1 MFKVVAASLFSALVG
16 GLTVCAVLDA
26 PPPPPPSPELASA
39 ELSRAARA
47 QLDAL
52 SARLDA
58 IERQLAQQAV
68 PPLPART
75 VVEPPVEVDALVAR
89 VDKLT
94 DDLAMLQKNEAFTK
108 TPVVEE
114 WSRFKRMQPA
124 EALLDALANAVQADT
139 DPLRME
145 LAARRKAL
153 PKDDAPALVQLA
165 EWAESQGLKIDAK
178 RLLRAAVKVDPN
190 NREARERLGYGPV
203 EFQTH
208 TGLKLGDPGSVGSD
222 R

>member
-16 GLTVCAVLDA
+16 GLTVCAVLDT
-26 PPPPPPSPELASA
+26 PPPPAPEPASA
-39 ELSRAARA
+39 ELSRRARV

-68 PPLPART
+68 PLPART
-75 VVEPPVEVDALVAR
+75 EVAPPPAEDGDLVAR

-94 DDLAMLQKNEAFTK
+94 NDVAMLQKNEAFSK
-108 TPVVEE
+108 TPIIEE
-114 WSRFKRMQPA
+114 WSRLKRMQPA
-124 EALLDALANAVQADT
+124 DTLLAALANAVQAET
-139 DPLRME
+139 DPLKME

-153 PKDDAPALVQLA
+153 PKNDAPALVQLA
-165 EWAESQGLKIDAK
+165 EWAESQGLKADAK
-178 RLLRAAVKVDPN
+178 RLLRAAIKVDPN
-190 NREARERLGYGPV
+190 NRDARERLGYGPADLPP
-203 EFQTH
+203 H
-208 TGLKLGDPGSVGSD
+208 AGLKLGGPSSVGSD